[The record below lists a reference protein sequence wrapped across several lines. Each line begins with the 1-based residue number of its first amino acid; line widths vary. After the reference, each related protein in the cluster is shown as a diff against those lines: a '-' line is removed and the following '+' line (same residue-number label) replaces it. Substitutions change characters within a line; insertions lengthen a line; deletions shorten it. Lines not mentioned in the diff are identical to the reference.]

1 MRQVKLTEPN
11 RTMKL
16 QEIIQNLSLASCQHG
31 RTSGPY
37 VQLCQHIK
45 KLHAELEKNPHFVAA
60 LEAEKETGK

>member
-1 MRQVKLTEPN
+1 
-11 RTMKL
+11 MKL